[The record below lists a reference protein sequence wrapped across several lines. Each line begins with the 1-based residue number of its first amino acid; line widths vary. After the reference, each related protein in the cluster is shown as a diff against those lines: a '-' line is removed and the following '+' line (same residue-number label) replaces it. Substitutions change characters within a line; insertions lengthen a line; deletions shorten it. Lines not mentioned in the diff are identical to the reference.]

1 MKEKNLQ
8 EIYLDKVNKKMGH
21 YNGNRI
27 DYKMRVMAK
36 QLHDKFDK
44 TWVKGEKGEATYEE
58 WAKDLDNW
66 LNAELLA

>member
-1 MKEKNLQ
+1 
-8 EIYLDKVNKKMGH
+8 MGH

-44 TWVKGEKGEATYEE
+44 TWVKAEKGEATYEE
-58 WAKDLDNW
+58 WSKDLDNW